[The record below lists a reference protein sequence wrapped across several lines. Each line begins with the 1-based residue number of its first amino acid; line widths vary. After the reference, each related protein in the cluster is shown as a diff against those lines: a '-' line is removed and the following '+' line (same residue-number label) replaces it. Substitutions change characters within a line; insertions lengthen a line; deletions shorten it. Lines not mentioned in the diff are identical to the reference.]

1 MRIIL
6 LIFIAFTIAFGTRAQ
21 STNDFPKEV
30 NAVFDY
36 MINKDFPELFNEKPF
51 QFRPIRWVIID
62 IDNDGLTEVFLQTY
76 PHYRQSPTI
85 TIYQVDKQDS
95 VKRITEAFAPGH
107 LIEVSP
113 EHDYFDTHTT
123 GTAVDMQLGS
133 SDPEKL
139 RVFAKSSLKFGMSP
153 ILFKNFIHTD
163 KRDGNPTFLD
173 LTYLDDYPTE
183 NSCANFQFSFPDNIV
198 AGQIEGKEYKYLIAQ
213 VKDELYCYEIV
224 GFDENGWVKKQITVI
239 DLPKDFKE
247 FQVVEEMVN
256 YVSKK
261 GKVKSLKL

>member
-1 MRIIL
+1 MKKIL
-6 LIFIAFTIAFGTRAQ
+6 SVIVITIAFGAKGQ

-30 NAVFDY
+30 NLVFDY
-36 MINKDFPELFNEKPF
+36 MINKDFPELFNDKPF
-51 QFRPIRWVIID
+51 QFRPVRWAIID
-62 IDNDGLTEVFLQTY
+62 IDDDGVTEVFLQTF

-85 TIYQVDKQDS
+85 TIYQVDKIDS

-107 LIEVSP
+107 LIEVSQKQ
-113 EHDYFDTHTT
+113 DYFDTHTT

-133 SDPEKL
+133 NDPEKL
-139 RVFAKSSLKFGMSP
+139 KVFAKSSLKFGMSP

-163 KRDGNPTFLD
+163 KRDGDPIFLD
-173 LTYLDDYPTE
+173 LTYLNDYPTE

-198 AGQIEGKEYKYLIAQ
+198 AGKIDGKKYKFLIAQ

-224 GFDENGWVKKQITVI
+224 GIDDNGWIEKQITVI

-247 FQVVEEMVN
+247 FHVTDDEIN
-256 YVSKK
+256 YLSKK
-261 GKVKSLKL
+261 GKVKSLKI